1 MAAVE
6 QQQQPTASPFTPP
19 SSPLSPPP
27 SSPAT
32 VRSPSP
38 SVFDVFPFVC
48 EDPPIRALSGSQYY
62 LIHEAYHSSP
72 LPNDILFP
80 WLHGVDGT
88 SPAQNSFF
96 GIQES
101 PVPLHRG
108 VTVVQA
114 EEQTSKCLLVGS
126 VYPSDIFNPPIL
138 NDGDHSCHELRT
150 FLKMNDSEGINL
162 RNFKIQVAKYATLS
176 DIVVYGENGLND
188 SVLEIAKQAAW
199 AQQALREENP
209 NGIDYEVFVIL
220 DSFSFFEKE
229 FPDLVAIDTQGIIR
243 NKVNFLEQEREEMR
257 LLTAA
262 SEISHN
268 VWLGNTQDVPV
279 SSDMDPADSAIS
291 LIDDNPHQ
299 FSICIESHDLAEM
312 PDTAALK
319 VFADQLANVPTC
331 RPTPMDDII
340 HIDCIS
346 SGVGCNNAAAFDTI
360 ATKLMDLCEFISSQS
375 NKFDRRVLIH
385 CADGYTETSLL
396 AITYLMFNENL
407 KLPQAYIKLQKTR
420 SFFVYSNDVT
430 MLLTIEKRVWERKKL
445 EQKKLSSPS
454 SPSSPQSSSQSL
466 SSLPSTSPSSS
477 SSQLQEKEIEN
488 NEKFP
493 WFFSPFFE
501 GSFPSRILPFLY
513 LGNLNHACNAG
524 MLKALGVTHVLSV
537 GEDSKLDKK
546 EFELYYLDNLYD
558 DGIDSLWNH
567 LDSCVNFIENARRSN
582 GSILIH
588 CRVGVSRSAT
598 ITIAYIMRHLGRSL
612 VSSYLYVRAR
622 RLNVI
627 IQPNLKFMYEL
638 LQYEQKLTG
647 RMNINWVWLA
657 KEIHALNMCYVGA

>member
-6 QQQQPTASPFTPP
+6 QQQQQLTASPFTPP

-80 WLHGVDGT
+80 WLHGVDG
-88 SPAQNSFF
+88 SNPAQNSFF

-114 EEQTSKCLLVGS
+114 EEQTSKSLLVGS
-126 VYPSDIFNPPIL
+126 VYPSDIFNPPIP
-138 NDGDHSCHELRT
+138 NGDDNCHERRS
-150 FLKMNDSEGINL
+150 FLKMNDGEGINL
-162 RNFKIQVAKYATLS
+162 RNFKIQVSKYVTLS

-188 SVLEIAKQAAW
+188 TVLEIAKQAAW
-199 AQQALREENP
+199 AQHALREENP

-220 DSFSFFEKE
+220 DPFSFFEKE
-229 FPDLVAIDTQGIIR
+229 FPELVAIDAQGIIR

-257 LLTAA
+257 ILTAA
-262 SEISHN
+262 SECSHN
-268 VWLGNTQDVPV
+268 VWLGNTHDVPV

-299 FSICIESHDLAEM
+299 FSICIESHDLADM
-312 PDTAALK
+312 LDKSALK
-319 VFADQLANVPTC
+319 VFSDQLANVPTC

-346 SGVGCNNAAAFDTI
+346 SGVGCNNAAAFDSI
-360 ATKLMDLCEFISSQS
+360 ATKLIDLCEFISTQA
-375 NKFDRRVLIH
+375 NKFDRKVLIH

-396 AITYLMFNENL
+396 TLTYLMYNENL
-407 KLPQAYIKLQKTR
+407 RLPQAYLRLQKTR
-420 SFFVYSNDVT
+420 SFFVYPNDVT
-430 MLLTIEKRVWERKKL
+430 TLLTIEKRMWERKKI
-445 EQKKLSSPS
+445 EQQKLSSPS
-454 SPSSPQSSSQSL
+454 PSSPSTSSS
-466 SSLPSTSPSSS
+466 SSSPSSS
-477 SSQLQEKEIEN
+477 SPSSTSSLSSQPEIEN
-488 NEKFP
+488 YEKFP

-513 LGNLNHACNAG
+513 LGNLNHACNAD
-524 MLKALGVTHVLSV
+524 MLKALGITHVLSV

-546 EFELYYLDNLYD
+546 EFVVHYLDNLYD

-567 LDSCVNFIENARRSN
+567 LDTCVNFIENARQSN

-647 RMNINWVWLA
+647 RMNINWAWLA

>member
-6 QQQQPTASPFTPP
+6 QQQQPATSPFTPP
-19 SSPLSPPP
+19 SSPLSPSS
-27 SSPAT
+27 SSPVI

-38 SVFDVFPFVC
+38 SLYDVFPIVC

-62 LIHEAYHSSP
+62 LIHEAYHSTA
-72 LPNDILFP
+72 LPNDTLFP

-88 SPAQNSFF
+88 NLVQNNFF
-96 GIQES
+96 GIQECLM
-101 PVPLHRG
+101 PLHRG

-114 EEQTSKCLLVGS
+114 EETSKSLLVGS
-126 VYPSDIFNPPIL
+126 VYPSDIFNPLP
-138 NDGDHSCHELRT
+138 NDGDDSRHGRRG
-150 FLKMNDSEGINL
+150 FLKVNDGEGVNVNL
-162 RNFKIQVAKYATLS
+162 RNFKIQVSKYVTLS

-188 SVLEIAKQAAW
+188 TVLEIAKQAAW
-199 AQQALREENP
+199 AQQALRENST

-220 DSFSFFEKE
+220 DPFSFFEKE
-229 FPDLVAIDTQGIIR
+229 FPELVALDSHGITR
-243 NKVNFLEQEREEMR
+243 NKVNFLEKEREEMR

-291 LIDDNPHQ
+291 LIDDNPRQ

-312 PDTAALK
+312 
-319 VFADQLANVPTC
+319 ADQTTLKLATEQLASLSTC
-331 RPTPMDDII
+331 RRTSIDEII
-340 HIDCIS
+340 HIDS
-346 SGVGCNNAAAFDTI
+346 FDAI
-360 ATKLMDLCEFISSQS
+360 ATRLIDLCEFISTQA
-375 NKFDRRVLIH
+375 NKFDHKILIH

-396 AITYLMFNENL
+396 SLTYLMFNENL
-407 KLPQAYIKLQKTR
+407 KLPQAYLRLQKTR
-420 SFFVYSNDVT
+420 N
-430 MLLTIEKRVWERKKL
+430 EKKD
-445 EQKKLSSPS
+445 
-454 SPSSPQSSSQSL
+454 
-466 SSLPSTSPSSS
+466 
-477 SSQLQEKEIEN
+477 IEN
-488 NEKFP
+488 IEKFP

-513 LGNLNHACNAG
+513 LGNLNHACNDG
-524 MLKALGVTHVLSV
+524 MLKALGITHVLSV
-537 GEDSKLDKK
+537 GEDSKLDRK
-546 EFELYYLDNLYD
+546 EFEVQYLDNLYD

-598 ITIAYIMRHLGRSL
+598 ITIAYIMKHLGRSL

>member
-6 QQQQPTASPFTPP
+6 QQQQPATSPFTPP
-19 SSPLSPPP
+19 SSPLSPSS
-27 SSPAT
+27 SSPVI

-38 SVFDVFPFVC
+38 SLYDVFPIVC

-62 LIHEAYHSSP
+62 LIHEAYHSTA
-72 LPNDILFP
+72 LPNDTLFP

-88 SPAQNSFF
+88 NLVQNNFF
-96 GIQES
+96 GIQECLM
-101 PVPLHRG
+101 PLHRG

-114 EEQTSKCLLVGS
+114 EETSKSLLVGS
-126 VYPSDIFNPPIL
+126 VYPSDIFNPLP
-138 NDGDHSCHELRT
+138 NDGDDSRHGRRG
-150 FLKMNDSEGINL
+150 FLKVNDGEGVNVNL
-162 RNFKIQVAKYATLS
+162 RNFKIQVSKYVTLS

-188 SVLEIAKQAAW
+188 TVLEIAKQAAW
-199 AQQALREENP
+199 AQQALRENST

-220 DSFSFFEKE
+220 DPFSFFEKE
-229 FPDLVAIDTQGIIR
+229 FPELVALDSHGITR
-243 NKVNFLEQEREEMR
+243 NKVNFLEKEREEMR

-268 VWLGNTQDVPV
+268 LGNTQDVPV
-279 SSDMDPADSAIS
+279 SSNMDPADSAIS
-291 LIDDNPHQ
+291 LIDDNPRQ

-312 PDTAALK
+312 ADQTTLK
-319 VFADQLANVPTC
+319 LATEQLANLST
-331 RPTPMDDII
+331 
-340 HIDCIS
+340 S
-346 SGVGCNNAAAFDTI
+346 FDAI
-360 ATKLMDLCEFISSQS
+360 ATRLIDLCEFISTQA
-375 NKFDRRVLIH
+375 NKFDHKILIH

-396 AITYLMFNENL
+396 SLTYLMFNENL
-407 KLPQAYIKLQKTR
+407 KLPQAYLRLQKTR
-420 SFFVYSNDVT
+420 N
-430 MLLTIEKRVWERKKL
+430 EKKD
-445 EQKKLSSPS
+445 
-454 SPSSPQSSSQSL
+454 
-466 SSLPSTSPSSS
+466 
-477 SSQLQEKEIEN
+477 IEN
-488 NEKFP
+488 IEKFP

-513 LGNLNHACNAG
+513 LGNLNHACNDG
-524 MLKALGVTHVLSV
+524 MLKALGITHVLSV
-537 GEDSKLDKK
+537 GEDSKLDRK
-546 EFELYYLDNLYD
+546 EFEVQYLDNLYD

-598 ITIAYIMRHLGRSL
+598 ITIAYIMKHLGRSL